1 MRAFARAWYVA
12 ALILWSLVAPAA
24 DAGNVEFDRSSQR
37 ALFELQPILN
47 PLTKHQL
54 TDKVVIVSFFAS
66 WCPPC
71 RSEFMNLN
79 TLKAE
84 FGDDMEIV
92 AVNVFEAWD
101 EFDDERLAAFPADLN
116 QTFPVLSGNQ
126 RVKQLFGDVDRIPTV
141 FAFGADKLRTAI
153 LDALR

>member
-1 MRAFARAWYVA
+1 
-12 ALILWSLVAPAA
+12 LVAPAA

-54 TDKVVIVSFFAS
+54 TDKVVIVSFFAN

-71 RSEFMNLN
+71 GSEFMNLN

-101 EFDDERLAAFPADLN
+101 EFDDERLAAFLADLN

-141 FAFGADKLRTAI
+141 FAFGADKLRAAI